1 MTVNPKPIH
10 KRDGY
15 PDGIMVLV
23 TEEEIDEIVA
33 MCNDGLAI
41 IREIE
46 NPLAED
52 LEDIEYL
59 MRLKK
64 KWLRYAKEF
73 RHARRMEEE
82 GCLQDQRA

>member
-10 KRDGY
+10 RRDGY

-33 MCNDGLAI
+33 LMSDALGDV
-41 IREIE
+41 RKIE
-46 NPLAED
+46 TPDAED
-52 LEDIEYL
+52 LEDIEYFK
-59 MRLKK
+59 RLKK

-73 RHARRMEEE
+73 RHARRLEEE
-82 GCLQDQRA
+82 IKT